1 MVDYTD
7 FKNGLQDA
15 NQYLD
20 ARHHLSGTTA
30 LGNNNLN
37 IVARAE
43 YSFTLRELLCGI
55 LSGNGIKLPNL
66 QICLSAN
73 IKALLGIPQLQG
85 ELFDALSQLDNALND
100 FMDHTNLNNILGR
113 LNGVLAEAQNVANM
127 INFCSAPVDPIA
139 IPNMLERAF
148 GSFLGAGKNLI
159 DQIGGIAPE
168 NVCACIGPGGFNS
181 NVFNGGILGKIANNI
196 DAINVGSLGQSVIDS
211 IRSDIQNVSQGISNL
226 ISFENNIK
234 GGYSLGGSQFAT
246 PDPNCNS
253 EIGVMHNPFNGSI
266 ADNARLVTSMKSL
279 YDRLSGYPVIYRPG
293 TYYGGSQGQEPI
305 SASTGGGDPRE
316 YANIFEL
323 LFDRELL
330 DLLESA
336 DDPQSTVDTQIPVR
350 DYCGNI
356 IGYTT
361 NYIQHAQQTSDGTIP
376 TVPNS
381 PGWSAGGL
389 PTSTGNTTENIETV
403 EGGSITVNQGGGTN
417 VYLVNSES
425 AQLALSVS
433 SLDIVVRTDIL
444 TVFVR
449 KDTNA
454 FNTGTMSDYQ
464 QSSVTFT
471 AFGNSV
477 NELSSYGFV
486 VKDGDTAIA
495 RTIIGTANEITV
507 INGNGAGG
515 NPIIGLADN
524 PVIPGNAAFT
534 IPIGNDA
541 QRPVTATSGM
551 LRYNSASNNIEAFF
565 SDTNTW
571 EELATTQDIIS
582 QTITIVN
589 VGAGAEV
596 FKQLNSNAEHEFR
609 KITGSGLI
617 TVTQNSNDITV
628 NDSLSVSNVGGGTG
642 LFKSRLVNDL
652 QFKTL
657 TNINSNLTITQTAD
671 TINIDLPG
679 TRTTTLQTSD
689 GIATTVT
696 FNGSILQPATDRT
709 WFYELYVLAG
719 DGGTTKRA
727 WKLQGV
733 VQNNTGV
740 ASLVGAVNRIDYQR
754 GTQDILE
761 TPWVSGSSY
770 NQNDVVEHNLIIY
783 TANTNISAGSVS
795 SYTSPDANSDWTVSY
810 LGWNASTDITGTDFL
825 IKVRGDSSTVN
836 WSIKLEFIE
845 L

>member
-30 LGNNNLN
+30 LGNANLN
-37 IVARAE
+37 IVAQAE
-43 YSFTLRELLCGI
+43 YSFTLRELLCGV

-73 IKALLGIPQLQG
+73 IQALLGIPQLQG
-85 ELFDALSQLDNALND
+85 ELYDALSQLDSAMND

-159 DQIGGIAPE
+159 DQIGSIVPGE
-168 NVCACIGPGGFNS
+168 VCACIGTGGFSS
-181 NVFNGGILGKIANNI
+181 NVFNGGILGNIANNI
-196 DAINVGSLGQSVIDS
+196 DAINAGNLSQSVIDS
-211 IRSDIQNVSQGISNL
+211 IRSDIEGVSAGIKNL
-226 ISFENNIK
+226 IDFENNIQ
-234 GGYSLGGSQFAT
+234 GAYALGGSQFAA
-246 PDPNCNS
+246 PDSGCNS

-279 YDRLSGYPVIYRPG
+279 YDRLAGYPVTYRPG
-293 TYYGGSQGQEPI
+293 TSFGGTEGQNPI
-305 SASTGGGDPRE
+305 SASSGGEPVE

-323 LFDRELL
+323 LFDQELL
-330 DLLESA
+330 DLLAQA
-336 DDPQSTVDTQIPVR
+336 DDPQSTVDNQIPVR

-361 NYIQHAQQTSDGTIP
+361 NYVQHEQQTSDGTTP

-381 PGWSAGGL
+381 PGWAAGGL
-389 PTSTGNTTENIETV
+389 QTSTGGTTSNTQTAD
-403 EGGSITVNQGGGTN
+403 GGSITINQGGGAN
-417 VYLVNSES
+417 VYLVNSEA
-425 AQLALSVS
+425 AQLALNAS

-449 KDTNA
+449 KDTA
-454 FNTGTMSDYQ
+454 QFNTGTISDYQ
-464 QSSVTFT
+464 QSSVTLT

-477 NELSSYGFV
+477 NQLSSYGFV
-486 VKDGDTAIA
+486 VKDGNTAIA
-495 RTIIGTANEITV
+495 RTITGATNEITV
-507 INGNGAGG
+507 TNGSGAGG
-515 NPIIGLADN
+515 DPIIAIADN
-524 PVIPGNAAFT
+524 PVLPGNAAFT
-534 IPIGNDA
+534 MPIGNYN
-541 QRPVTATSGM
+541 QRPGVATGGM
-551 LRYNSASNNIEAFF
+551 LRYNSASNNIEAFY

-571 EELATTQDIIS
+571 EDLATTQDISS
-582 QTITIVN
+582 QSTAIINIGT
-589 VGAGAEV
+589 GAEV
-596 FKQLNSNAEHEFR
+596 FKQRNVSNEFELR
-609 KITGSGLI
+609 KINGSGLI
-617 TVTQNSNDITV
+617 TVTQNSNDITIG
-628 NDSLSVSNVGGGTG
+628 DSLTVSNVGGGADV
-642 LFKSRLVNDL
+642 FKSRAVNDL

-657 TNINSNLTITQTAD
+657 TNINSNLTITENTD
-671 TINIDLPG
+671 TVDIDIPG
-679 TRTTTLQTSD
+679 LRTTTLQTTD
-689 GIATTVT
+689 GVATNVT
-696 FNGSILQPATDRT
+696 FNGDTLQPATDKT

-719 DGGTTKRA
+719 NSTTTKRA

-754 GTQDILE
+754 GTQDVLE
-761 TPWVSGSSY
+761 TPWSPGSAY
-770 NQNDVVEHNLIIY
+770 NQNDIVEYDLVVY
-783 TANTNISAGSVS
+783 TANSPISAGSAS
-795 SYTSPDANSDWTVSY
+795 SYVSPDTNGDWTVTY
-810 LGWNASTDITGTDFL
+810 LGWNTSTEINGNDFQ
-825 IKVRGDSSTVN
+825 IKVRGDSNPVN
-836 WSIKLEFIE
+836 WSIKIEFVE